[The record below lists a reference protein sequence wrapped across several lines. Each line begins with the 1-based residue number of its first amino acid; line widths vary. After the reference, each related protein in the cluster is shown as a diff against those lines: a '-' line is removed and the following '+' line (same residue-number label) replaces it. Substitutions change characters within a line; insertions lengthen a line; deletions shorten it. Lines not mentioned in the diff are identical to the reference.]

1 MSNEKKS
8 GIQPLDLDSLEE
20 VAGGYS
26 KHIIKPVQPK
36 LPDDPAALPG
46 VTPIVQPIKPIV
58 PTETEAAPIPAIKP
72 VQPGKM
78 LVDI

>member
-1 MSNEKKS
+1 MSSEKKS

-26 KHIIKPVQPK
+26 KHVIKPVQPK

-46 VTPIVQPIKPIV
+46 VTPIVQPIV

-72 VQPGKM
+72 VQPGKK